1 MERAI
6 LNGEEILAS
15 EVAHNYYLEEKVRRV
30 SGKELICPDEE
41 CEEPILVYKHGEK
54 RRAHFAHKVNCSCD
68 YARFDRNN
76 EHLRSIR
83 YKIYRLLKEKG
94 YIVKIEQKILPHHY
108 THLVIEE
115 SNKIVAIEIGTKDTS
130 EKVIHDLYSEYSAN
144 NIELNWIVVSDYL
157 MPVKNE
163 ENLYWVKRWNLNR
176 SDFHDLIEINLEC
189 SELSQSRMLTR
200 FNGEGEL
207 ESKIYCEKAK
217 SSELILYNGSLAIEG
232 FENRYNQK
240 LDSYR
245 RSKMPTDY
253 NNSIKNINKDINTD
267 IKTNINVNYLAKG
280 VEKRNIGQNIDNLI
294 NKSIFEDDINEIFEQ
309 RKRQND
315 QSRTEK
321 VNKTVQFFNKR
332 STDEQERILEFTKK
346 ISMIET
352 FSFKEITNETPL
364 NVQFE
369 TIFRLL
375 PEDDKD
381 RVISKYHLFF

>member
-1 MERAI
+1 M
-6 LNGEEILAS
+6 
-15 EVAHNYYLEEKVRRV
+15 
-30 SGKELICPDEE
+30 
-41 CEEPILVYKHGEK
+41 
-54 RRAHFAHKVNCSCD
+54 
-68 YARFDRNN
+68 
-76 EHLRSIR
+76 
-83 YKIYRLLKEKG
+83 
-94 YIVKIEQKILPHHY
+94 
-108 THLVIEE
+108 
-115 SNKIVAIEIGTKDTS
+115 
-130 EKVIHDLYSEYSAN
+130 
-144 NIELNWIVVSDYL
+144 
-157 MPVKNE
+157 
-163 ENLYWVKRWNLNR
+163 
-176 SDFHDLIEINLEC
+176 
-189 SELSQSRMLTR
+189 
-200 FNGEGEL
+200 
-207 ESKIYCEKAK
+207 
-217 SSELILYNGSLAIEG
+217 YNGSLAIEG